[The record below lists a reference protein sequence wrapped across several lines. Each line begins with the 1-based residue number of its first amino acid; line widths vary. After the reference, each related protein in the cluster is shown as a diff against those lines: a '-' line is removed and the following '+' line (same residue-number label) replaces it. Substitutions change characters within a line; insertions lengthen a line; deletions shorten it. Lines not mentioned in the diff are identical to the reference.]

1 MLTRE
6 QKIEIFVM
14 RTDGYTLQ
22 EIADKFGMTREN
34 VRRVINGLLDRKP
47 VNTGYGNM
55 YPAIRRALRRK
66 GLSIYELSRSTGIGV
81 ATLYRAVRPNKNPT
95 KKTIDAILAATGLT
109 YEEAFRKEDM
119 DDV

>member
-14 RTDGYTLQ
+14 RTDGYTMQ
-22 EIADKFGMTREN
+22 EIADKFGMTKEN
-34 VRRVINGLLDRKP
+34 VRLVINGLLDRKP
-47 VNTGYGNM
+47 VNTGNGRM

-66 GLSIYELSRSTGIGV
+66 GMSVYELSRSTGICV
-81 ATLYRAVRPNKNPT
+81 ATLYRAVRPNENPN

-109 YEEAFRKEDM
+109 YEEAFGEEANDG
-119 DDV
+119 